1 MGKEGR
7 KTTKTI
13 EARHRGFCFWIAV
26 EWRSSPAK
34 QFKQAARR
42 SVDNLGLGVN
52 EATWD

>member
-1 MGKEGR
+1 MGKEER

-34 QFKQAARR
+34 QAARR